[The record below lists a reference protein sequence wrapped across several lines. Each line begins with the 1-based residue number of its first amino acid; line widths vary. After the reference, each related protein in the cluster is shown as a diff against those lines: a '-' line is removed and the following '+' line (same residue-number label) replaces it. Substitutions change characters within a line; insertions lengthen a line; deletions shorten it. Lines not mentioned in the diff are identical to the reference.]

1 MEKIM
6 NFIKGHK
13 ALSVIIGVVIIA
25 LIVAVICLVSKPNNA
40 TVDNG
45 REIVKPTFMYFVS
58 KSDETYEEEMKVVE
72 ALKKDF
78 EDEVVFDIKD
88 VDENPDAIKSF
99 PMVDNNTPFLIM
111 LDRYN
116 DLSVFKP
123 GVVDQKE
130 LKGYI
135 KEALKK

>member
-6 NFIKGHK
+6 NFVKGHK
-13 ALSVIIGVVIIA
+13 ALSGIIGVVVIA
-25 LIVAVICLVSKPNNA
+25 LIVAVISLVSKPNNA

-45 REIVKPTFMYFVS
+45 REVVKPTFMYFVS

-88 VDENPDAIKSF
+88 IDENPDAIKSF
-99 PMVDNNTPFLIM
+99 PMVENNTPFLIM

>member
-6 NFIKGHK
+6 NFVEGHK
-13 ALSVIIGVVIIA
+13 VLSAVVGVVVIA
-25 LIVAVICLVSKPNNA
+25 LVILVICLASNTNNT

-45 REIVKPTFMYFVS
+45 REVVKPTFMYFVS

-78 EDEVVFDIKD
+78 GDEIVFDIKN

-99 PMVDNNTPFLIM
+99 PMVENNTPFLIM
-111 LDRYN
+111 LDKYN

-123 GVVDQKE
+123 GVFEQKE

-135 KEALKK
+135 KEALKN